1 MKTNWKKEISNFSNL
16 SCKILGERVG
26 KLSGKITYGGI
37 KERLEDLNKD
47 IDEFFVVTN
56 IQTIRDSNIV
66 SAIKNGPNKFD
77 FIIVDEIHAAKSS
90 QS

>member
-26 KLSGKITYGGI
+26 KLSGKITYGGV

-47 IDEFFVVTN
+47 IDEFFVITN
-56 IQTIRDSNIV
+56 IETLRNPDIIK
-66 SAIKNGPNKFD
+66 AI
-77 FIIVDEIHAAKSS
+77 
-90 QS
+90 